1 MKKIKFL
8 IIGLVSIFALSGCYH
23 HAPVAYAYSTPYYG
37 GSYYY
42 QGSYIYGGYYHRN
55 AYYYRG
61 VPLYGG
67 SYYGRGVKRPKY
79 NNYHGGQNYG
89 RYKSGRYYGHGRTQ
103 TRARTTTRRHTSYK
117 SGYNRG
123 RRWLQ
128 QYYTYQY
135 YILA

>member
-1 MKKIKFL
+1 MDYRARTMRKLKWL
-8 IIGLVSIFALSGCYH
+8 ILGLVATFTLSGCYH

-67 SYYGRGVKRPKY
+67 RYYGSGVKRPAHY
-79 NNYHGGQNYG
+79 NNYRGGNNYG
-89 RYKSGRYYGHGRTQ
+89 RYKNGRYYGNRSARTQ
-103 TRARTTTRRHTSYK
+103 TRTTTRTHTSYK

-123 RRWLQ
+123 RR
-128 QYYTYQY
+128 
-135 YILA
+135 